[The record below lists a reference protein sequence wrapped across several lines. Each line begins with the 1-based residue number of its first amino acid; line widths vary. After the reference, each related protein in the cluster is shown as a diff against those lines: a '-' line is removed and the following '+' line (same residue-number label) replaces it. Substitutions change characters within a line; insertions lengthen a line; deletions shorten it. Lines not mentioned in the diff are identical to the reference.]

1 MKPLISLASL
11 VVALGCSGAQA
22 QYTDGTIRIG
32 VLNDMSGT
40 YSDLSG
46 RGSLIATRMA
56 VEDFGAAAKGMKV
69 EIVGAGHQ
77 NKSNVGSTAVR
88 PVVSSPQLR
97 VRLAAVISSSALL

>member
-1 MKPLISLASL
+1 MKPLISLATL
-11 VVALGCSGAQA
+11 AVALGCSGAQA

-56 VEDFGAAAKGMKV
+56 VQDFGAAAKGMKV
-69 EIVGAGHQ
+69 EIVGADHQ
-77 NKSNVGSTAVR
+77 NKPDVGRISCASGSTPAR
-88 PVVSSPQLR
+88 ST
-97 VRLAAVISSSALL
+97 

>member
-1 MKPLISLASL
+1 MKPLISLAA
-11 VVALGCSGAQA
+11 VAVALGCSGAQA

-46 RGSLIATRMA
+46 RGSLIAARMA

-69 EIVGAGHQ
+69 EIRTSRTSGRISCA
-77 NKSNVGSTAVR
+77 SGSTPAR
-88 PVVSSPQLR
+88 ST
-97 VRLAAVISSSALL
+97 